1 MEKIN
6 YPSKEEILNYFGD
19 KPIRFIGYILGFN
32 NKKYLYVAVVDNN
45 TVERTVY
52 IDIETGYEIP
62 IQNFNPRG
70 NEMKI
75 IMVEFVGKPDLLEA

>member
-32 NKKYLYVAVVDNN
+32 NRQVMKFRFKIL
-45 TVERTVY
+45 
-52 IDIETGYEIP
+52 
-62 IQNFNPRG
+62 IQEG
-70 NEMKI
+70 MK
-75 IMVEFVGKPDLLEA
+75 